1 MRTSMYALAAI
12 LLAAM
17 AMGCRT
23 TPKSAEAKEDLRGG
37 AERAL
42 ERMTAAD
49 PDLRGV
55 IDSGY
60 GYAIFPK
67 VGKGGLIVGGGYGRG
82 IVYEQGTMIGY
93 ADITQATIG
102 AQIGGQTFSEL
113 LVFQNK
119 EALDRFRQNKLEF
132 SANASAVILKKGA
145 AKAAR
150 FENGVAIFIEPRAGA
165 MAEAS
170 VGGQKFTFVSD
181 DAAAGTGATTRRS
194 ATTRP

>member
-1 MRTSMYALAAI
+1 MRTSMYAIAAVW
-12 LLAAM
+12 LAAM
-17 AMGCRT
+17 VMGCST
-23 TPKSAEAKEDLRGG
+23 TPKSAEGKEDLQGW
-37 AERAL
+37 AQRAID
-42 ERMTAAD
+42 RMTAAD

-55 IDSGY
+55 IDASH
-60 GYAIFPK
+60 GYAVFPK

-82 IVYEQGTMIGY
+82 VVYEQGAMIGY
-93 ADITQATIG
+93 ADLTQASIG

-113 LVFQNK
+113 LVFENK

-170 VGGQKFTFVSD
+170 VGGQKFTFVA
-181 DAAAGTGATTRRS
+181 DAGGGATTRSS